1 MKCEKYIKGE
11 NGLCKFY
18 IGSEYM
24 KYSCKNKCSENGTKE
39 KDYLKE
45 ASDTLKENLEIYTN
59 LVDLKEGKKSNR
71 THKIITFA
79 KIKY

>member
-1 MKCEKYIKGE
+1 MKCEKYIKG
-11 NGLCKFY
+11 NKGLCKFY

-24 KYSCKNKCSENGTKE
+24 KHSCKNKCSESEVKE

-45 ASDTLKENLEIYTN
+45 AAETLKENIEMYKS
-59 LVDLKEGKKSNR
+59 VFDLKEGKQSNR